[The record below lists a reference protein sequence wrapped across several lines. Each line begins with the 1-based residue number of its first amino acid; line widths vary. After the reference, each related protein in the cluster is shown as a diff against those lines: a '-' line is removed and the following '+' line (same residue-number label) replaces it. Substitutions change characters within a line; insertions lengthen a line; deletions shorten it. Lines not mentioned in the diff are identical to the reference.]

1 MTNEEF
7 AQALNRY
14 MESSGGE
21 IDFESWL
28 EADFVDHS
36 DSSLGIRKP
45 DGKSLIKGCRIHIL
59 MAF

>member
-45 DGKSLIKGCRIHIL
+45 DGKKPNKKAAEFI
-59 MAF
+59 F